1 MELRAT
7 MLDEMRR
14 QTEDLIRYYGEI
26 NRRVGQVGLE
36 GVPGLLAA
44 THQIERA
51 LAAVGAQEIEWMVSE
66 VRRLLEQLVH
76 MDAQVQRVR
85 ELKLHLER
93 GTALEVPDRRS
104 RDL

>member
-1 MELRAT
+1 MELPAT

-14 QTEDLIRYYGEI
+14 QTEDLIRHYGEV
-26 NRRVGQVGLE
+26 NRRVGQVGLD
-36 GVPGLLAA
+36 GVPGLLAT
-44 THQIERA
+44 THQIEQA
-51 LAAVGAQEIEWMVSE
+51 LATIGSQEMDWMIGE

-93 GTALEVPDRRS
+93 GTALELPDRRA